1 MEEHGKEEQYFVGGN
16 GVGRVRVLR
25 GEHRYRKGRV
35 EGVVGEEC
43 GEGVVGGGFYGGRV
57 LWEED
62 VMGEV

>member
-1 MEEHGKEEQYFVGGN
+1 MGG
-16 GVGRVRVLR
+16 GCCGSLL
-25 GEHRYRKGRV
+25 
-35 EGVVGEEC
+35 EEC

>member
-1 MEEHGKEEQYFVGGN
+1 M
-16 GVGRVRVLR
+16 LC